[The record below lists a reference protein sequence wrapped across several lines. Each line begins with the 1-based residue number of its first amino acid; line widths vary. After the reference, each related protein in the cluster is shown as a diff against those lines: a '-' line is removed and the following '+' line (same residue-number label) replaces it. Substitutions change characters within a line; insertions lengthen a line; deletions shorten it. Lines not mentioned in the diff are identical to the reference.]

1 MKKHLIILANVIAS
15 LSIAGTGMTR
25 MILRDPLL
33 GGGYEFSTLIWISGV
48 VSFWLIPLEICIIKP
63 RDKKLT
69 TH

>member
-1 MKKHLIILANVIAS
+1 MKKHLIILANVIVS
-15 LSIAGTGMTR
+15 LSLAGIGMTR
-25 MILRDPLL
+25 MIMRDPLL